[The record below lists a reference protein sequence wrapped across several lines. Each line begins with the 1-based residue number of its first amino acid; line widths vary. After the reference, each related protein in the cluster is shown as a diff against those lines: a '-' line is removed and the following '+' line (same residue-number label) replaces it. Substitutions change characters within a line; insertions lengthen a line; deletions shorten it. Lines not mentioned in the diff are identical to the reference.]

1 MEEQQGGNEGDA
13 VVQPDQN
20 EQVQQEQGADQAQQ
34 QPDGGDAQTAQQTP
48 APDTAPPAEGE
59 NQ

>member
-13 VVQPDQN
+13 VVQPDQG
-20 EQVQQEQGADQAQQ
+20 EQVQQEPQQEPQPGGDQVQ
-34 QPDGGDAQTAQQTP
+34 QPTTP

>member
-1 MEEQQGGNEGDA
+1 MEEQREEPM
-13 VVQPDQN
+13 VQRVEND
-20 EQVQQEQGADQAQQ
+20 EQTQQEPQQEPQPGADQGQNQ
-34 QPDGGDAQTAQQTP
+34 TDGGAVP